1 LKSPIAKLNEIML
14 LKKQVV
20 EYKLISIAGR
30 VHNPVFRF
38 IAKND
43 EIYGK

>member
-1 LKSPIAKLNEIML
+1 ML

-20 EYKLISIAGR
+20 EYRLVSIAGH

-38 IAKND
+38 IAVND
-43 EIYGK
+43 DIYGK